1 MEAYMCESVCRLQEI
16 KTLLN
21 KNLKLIKISY
31 VGIKSDNKN
40 IRIDSLLR
48 NFSKQAGIPNVEG
61 FDFFDLNNAI
71 DGIRNSNMSDDY
83 KEFQIK
89 RINNF
94 KSEFYKFKRL
104 LIIMRNARNKIND
117 IFLRGEY
124 NGLKFIYTSDIE
136 EISYFNNKL
145 NDIKKMI
152 NIDTFEEGII
162 ALMENFR
169 YKIKDELTRHKI
181 QENEEVVQSI
191 EKCFDKFRSGDNYIN
206 NINIRCNYIVDL
218 SHEILI
224 STNFINRLNK
234 INIEFDD
241 KELIKEYYKLSRS
254 NN

>member
-1 MEAYMCESVCRLQEI
+1 MCESVCRLQEI

-104 LIIMRNARNKIND
+104 L
-117 IFLRGEY
+117 
-124 NGLKFIYTSDIE
+124 
-136 EISYFNNKL
+136 
-145 NDIKKMI
+145 
-152 NIDTFEEGII
+152 
-162 ALMENFR
+162 
-169 YKIKDELTRHKI
+169 
-181 QENEEVVQSI
+181 
-191 EKCFDKFRSGDNYIN
+191 
-206 NINIRCNYIVDL
+206 
-218 SHEILI
+218 
-224 STNFINRLNK
+224 
-234 INIEFDD
+234 
-241 KELIKEYYKLSRS
+241 
-254 NN
+254 

>member
-1 MEAYMCESVCRLQEI
+1 MCESVCRLQEI

-61 FDFFDLNNAI
+61 FDFFDLDNAI
-71 DGIRNSNMSDDY
+71 DGIRSSNMSDEY
-83 KEFQIK
+83 KDLQIQ

-104 LIIMRNARNKIND
+104 LITMKDARDKIND

-136 EISYFNNKL
+136 EISYFNNKI
-145 NDIKKMI
+145 NNTKKMI
-152 NIDTFEEGII
+152 NIEIFEDGIT

-169 YKIKDELTRHKI
+169 YKIKDELIRHKI
-181 QENEEVVQSI
+181 KENEEVVKSI
-191 EKCFDKFRSGDNYIN
+191 EKCFDKFRNGDNYIN
-206 NINIRCNYIVDL
+206 NINICCNHIVDL

-234 INIEFDD
+234 INIEIDD
-241 KELIKEYYKLSRS
+241 KELIKEYYKLSRL

>member
-1 MEAYMCESVCRLQEI
+1 MCESVCRLQEI

-21 KNLKLIKISY
+21 RNLKLIKISY

-169 YKIKDELTRHKI
+169 YKIKDELTNTR
-181 QENEEVVQSI
+181 E
-191 EKCFDKFRSGDNYIN
+191 
-206 NINIRCNYIVDL
+206 
-218 SHEILI
+218 
-224 STNFINRLNK
+224 
-234 INIEFDD
+234 
-241 KELIKEYYKLSRS
+241 
-254 NN
+254 

>member
-1 MEAYMCESVCRLQEI
+1 MCESVCRLQEI

-61 FDFFDLNNAI
+61 FDFFFDLDNAI
-71 DGIRNSNMSDDY
+71 DGIRSSNMSDEY
-83 KEFQIK
+83 KDLQIQ

-104 LIIMRNARNKIND
+104 LITMKDARDKIND

-136 EISYFNNKL
+136 EISYFNNK
-145 NDIKKMI
+145 
-152 NIDTFEEGII
+152 
-162 ALMENFR
+162 
-169 YKIKDELTRHKI
+169 
-181 QENEEVVQSI
+181 
-191 EKCFDKFRSGDNYIN
+191 IN
-206 NINIRCNYIVDL
+206 NTKKND
-218 SHEILI
+218 
-224 STNFINRLNK
+224 
-234 INIEFDD
+234 
-241 KELIKEYYKLSRS
+241 
-254 NN
+254 